1 MKSSRTKIAAK
12 IHSFMLVFG
21 TFVCLFIGL
30 NLTESIETE
39 SQKNEKKTVPLI
51 ATINKEKDK
60 KHGR

>member
-12 IHSFMLVFG
+12 IHSFMLIFG

-30 NLTESIETE
+30 NLSESVEVE
-39 SQKNEKKTVPLI
+39 SKKSEKKTVPLV

>member
-1 MKSSRTKIAAK
+1 MKSQRTKLAAK
-12 IHSFMLVFG
+12 IHSFMLFFG

-30 NLTESIETE
+30 NLSESVEVETK
-39 SQKNEKKTVPLI
+39 KNDKKSVPLI